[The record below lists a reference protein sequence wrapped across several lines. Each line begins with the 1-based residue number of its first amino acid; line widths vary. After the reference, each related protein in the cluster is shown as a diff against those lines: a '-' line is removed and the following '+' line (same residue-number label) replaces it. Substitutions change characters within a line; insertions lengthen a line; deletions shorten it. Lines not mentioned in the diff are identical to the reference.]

1 MSQKILT
8 TTHYLYLNS
17 IHRFYLNRPCSG
29 VLYLFT
35 CGCFFIGWFID
46 ICLIPGMVE
55 DYNAKYDSMNKST
68 TTTVTQVVVQ
78 PVYQSS
84 PQQSYGAPPQQPYG
98 APPQQPYGAP
108 PQQPYGAPPQQ
119 PYGAPPQQ
127 PYGAPPGAYVP
138 QGNYPPPY
146 TPQ

>member
-1 MSQKILT
+1 MSQKSVLFG
-8 TTHYLYLNS
+8 

-55 DYNAKYDSMNKST
+55 DYNAKYDSMNKT

-78 PVYQSS
+78 PVYQGS
-84 PQQSYGAPPQQPYG
+84 PQQQPYG

-127 PYGAPPGAYVP
+127 PYGAPPPQPYGAPPPGAYAP

-146 TPQ
+146 GPQ

>member
-1 MSQKILT
+1 MSRKDVCVTYILW
-8 TTHYLYLNS
+8 LFFGLLGV
-17 IHRFYLNRPCSG
+17 HRFYLNRPCSG

-55 DYNAKYDSMNKST
+55 DYNAKYDSMSK

-78 PVYQSS
+78 PVYQSPPS
-84 PQQSYGAPPQQPYG
+84 PGPYPPQQPYSAPPPQPYG
-98 APPQQPYGAP
+98 APPQQPYGAYP
-108 PQQPYGAPPQQ
+108 PQQQAYGAYPPPQDNYQPQ
-119 PYGAPPQQ
+119 PYAPP
-127 PYGAPPGAYVP
+127 
-138 QGNYPPPY
+138 PPPY

>member
-1 MSQKILT
+1 MSQKSVLFG
-8 TTHYLYLNS
+8 

-55 DYNAKYDSMNKST
+55 DYNAKYDSMNKT

-78 PVYQSS
+78 PVYQGS
-84 PQQSYGAPPQQPYG
+84 PQQQPYGAPPQPYGVPPQQPYG

-108 PQQPYGAPPQQ
+108 PPQPYGAPP
-119 PYGAPPQQ
+119 
-127 PYGAPPGAYVP
+127 PGAYPP

-146 TPQ
+146 VPQ